1 MNSEYGWT
9 VFVPGNPVAQP
20 RHRVSAR
27 GGFARTYLPKG
38 HPVHAYKKAVHDA
51 AVAAGLPVFSG
62 PVDVEIAA
70 VFALPKSW
78 SKKKRDAMACSLHT
92 HKPDADNIAKAV
104 LDALSAFWTDD
115 AQVAVLRVRKTWSM
129 GWHPGTHIRIREA
142 T

>member
-1 MNSEYGWT
+1 MSDI
-9 VFVPGNPVAQP
+9 FVPGNPVAQP

-70 VFALPKSW
+70 VFGLPKSW
-78 SKKKRDAMACSLHT
+78 SKTKRDAMASTLHT
-92 HKPDADNIAKAV
+92 QKPDADNIAKAV

-115 AQVAVLRVRKTWSM
+115 AQVSVLRVRKTWSM

>member
-1 MNSEYGWT
+1 
-9 VFVPGNPVAQP
+9 
-20 RHRVSAR
+20 
-27 GGFARTYLPKG
+27 LPKK
-38 HPVHAYKKAVHDA
+38 HPVHGYKRAVHEA
-51 AVAAGLPVFSG
+51 AVAAGLLVFTG

-70 VFALPKSW
+70 VFAMPKSW

-92 HKPDADNIAKAV
+92 QKPDADNIAKAV

>member
-1 MNSEYGWT
+1 MTSEYGWT
-9 VFVPGNPVAQP
+9 VFVSGTPVAQP

-78 SKKKRDAMACSLHT
+78 SKQKRDAMACSLHT
-92 HKPDADNIAKAV
+92 QKPDADNIAKAV

>member
-1 MNSEYGWT
+1 MSEI
-9 VFVPGNPVAQP
+9 FVPGNPVAQP

-27 GGFARTYLPKG
+27 GGFARTYLPKN
-38 HPVHAYKKAVHDA
+38 HPVNAYKKAVHDA
-51 AVAAGLPVFSG
+51 AVAAGLPVFTG

-78 SKKKRDAMACSLHT
+78 SNKKRAAMACTLHT

-115 AQVAVLRVRKTWSM
+115 AQVSVLRVRKTWSM